1 MMTRKETYEAV
12 QKFLI
17 ENKDTP
23 TAWRAELVRQFT
35 DELFE
40 KGCPRLAFWTW
51 RMANPALLRK
61 GAPHQ
66 TIGDILADYIMN
78 IREIP
83 ERKAEYPVHGPEF
96 EYRGALRRQ
105 ALESQLL
112 TERPD
117 EGDPE
122 ERGIYEDTFITDRP
136 VESALF
142 DETVTMAAE
151 HLIGML
157 SQIKRNPESFIRK
170 YANGGAWNRDNTVK
184 RRTPENVR
192 AAIEAL
198 DMRRVRTCVVCG
210 NAFYSHSPQPGRVK
224 LCEIMVHP
232 QFKAKFFC
240 QVERDRALAVLR
252 KHKKVAA

>member
-51 RMANPALLRK
+51 RMAHPALLRK

-157 SQIKRNPESFIRK
+157 SQIKRNPAAFIWK
-170 YANGGAWNRDNTVK
+170 YADGSAWNRSNTVK
-184 RRTPENVR
+184 RRTAENVR

-198 DMRRVRTCVVCG
+198 DMRRVRTCVFCG
-210 NAFYSHSPQPGRVK
+210 NAFYSHSKQPGRVK
-224 LCEIMVHP
+224 LCDIMVHP
-232 QFKAKFFC
+232 QYKKKYFC
-240 QVERDRALAVLR
+240 KVERNRALSLIGKR
-252 KHKKVAA
+252 KKAAA